1 LDVGSTES
9 ADGGGDDET
18 LVGRAASLLRPERS
32 ESFPRRIAWAD
43 LLKRVFEVDALRCPA
58 CGGRMRLLA
67 AITDSSVARRVFECL
82 ALTPRAPPVALA
94 HEIDPE
100 AAVDDR
106 ASEPALADEQ
116 SDSGFEFDRAL
127 SADRAP
133 DDVF

>member
-1 LDVGSTES
+1 
-9 ADGGGDDET
+9 
-18 LVGRAASLLRPERS
+18 
-32 ESFPRRIAWAD
+32 
-43 LLKRVFEVDALRCPA
+43 
-58 CGGRMRLLA
+58 
-67 AITDSSVARRVFECL
+67 
-82 ALTPRAPPVALA
+82 VALA